1 MNNLLKW
8 LFIVLSV
15 WLIIG
20 CCDEDEYWRISEE
33 DKLIYELFD
42 TLVYKS
48 NTGVLDTFY
57 VSDISQWFDEHPNYD
72 MCGTAVYIEKMIYR
86 FLPYPNSQEKLFN
99 IKYFHPPNIHFGVF
113 WYSDHFDI
121 EPEIT
126 PLVEKLSIN
135 DSVYYNLYEVQSN
148 EDTAKVQKLLFHKKY
163 GIVRYE
169 FRNKESWSLYKTL
182 KNL

>member
-1 MNNLLKW
+1 MKNLLNW

-33 DKLIYELFD
+33 DKLIYELYD

-48 NTGVLDTFY
+48 NTGDLDTFY

-72 MCGTAVYIEKMIYR
+72 MCGTAVYVEKMDFEFSTFPFKKESRFRIY
-86 FLPYPNSQEKLFN
+86 YYNSPKIFAE
-99 IKYFHPPNIHFGVF
+99 IT
-113 WYSDHFDI
+113 WYSNHFDI

-126 PLVEKLSIN
+126 PLVEKISIN

-148 EDTAKVQKLLFHKKY
+148 KDTAKVQELLFHKKY

-169 FRNKESWSLYKTL
+169 FRNKESWSLYICSQ
-182 KNL
+182 